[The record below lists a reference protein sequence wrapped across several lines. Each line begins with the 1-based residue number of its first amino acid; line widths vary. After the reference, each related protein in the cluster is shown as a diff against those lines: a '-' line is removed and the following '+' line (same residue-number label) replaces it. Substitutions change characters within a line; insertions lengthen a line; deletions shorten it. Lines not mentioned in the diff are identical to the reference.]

1 MPIGN
6 IAKRRGKAKIKISA
20 KREAVMQRLM
30 DSYSEDFDVKMTV
43 IQELI
48 PLGLKAVADEL
59 QSEVKRLAGEKH
71 SRIGNNARWGRQN
84 GSVYL
89 RDQKFPIKVPRLR
102 DVKLNQEVPLEAY
115 KRLQSPFDDDKGALV
130 RLLHGLSTHKY
141 HESASLAAEAFGI
154 SASNLSKRFKKSSYS
169 NIKQI
174 QTRSL
179 SQYDIIAIFIDAK
192 RYADDGLM
200 VALGITMD
208 GNKIVLGIEQIH
220 SENAKAIEQWFD
232 SLIERGLKF
241 EAGILFIIDGSKGI
255 RKAIER
261 KFSIYALIQRCR
273 WHKRENV
280 IAYLD
285 KPQQAVFR
293 RRLQDAYLKTTYK
306 EAKAALTELHH
317 ELETV
322 NVSAANSLLEGLEE
336 TLTIHELGLS
346 PELTRSLSTTNCIES
361 VMSQMGQYT
370 DKVDRWHNS
379 SQILRWTATGL
390 MDIEPRLNKIIG
402 FRYLS
407 VLRIKLR
414 EIVRQRLQKEFK
426 TKEPEDMEVPMVEV
440 NGDRSI

>member
-6 IAKRRGKAKIKISA
+6 VSKKRGKAKVKISS
-20 KREAVMQRLM
+20 KREAAMQRIM

-59 QSEVKRLAGEKH
+59 QGEVRRLAGEKH
-71 SRIGNNARWGRQN
+71 SRGGNNARWGLQD

-89 RDQKFPIKVPRLR
+89 RDQKFPIKVPRVR
-102 DVKLNQEVPLEAY
+102 DVDLNHEVPLEAY
-115 KRLQSPFDDDKGALV
+115 KRLQVPFDDDKGALR

-141 HESASLAAEAFGI
+141 HESVSLATEAFGI
-154 SASNLSKRFKKSSYS
+154 SASNLSKRFKRSSAD
-169 NIKQI
+169 NIKQL
-174 QTRSL
+174 QARSL
-179 SQYDIIAIFIDAK
+179 KQYDIVAIFIDAK

-200 VALGITMD
+200 VALGVAID
-208 GNKIVLGIEQIH
+208 GHKIVLGIEQIH

-232 SLIERGLKF
+232 SMIERGLKF
-241 EAGILFIIDGSKGI
+241 EDGILFIIDGSKGI

-261 KFSIYALIQRCR
+261 KFSIYAFIQRCR

-280 IAYLD
+280 VAYLD
-285 KPQQAVFR
+285 KPQQVLFR
-293 RRLQDAYLKTTYK
+293 RRLQLAYEKTTYK
-306 EAKAALTELHH
+306 EAKTALEQLHR

-322 NVSAANSLLEGLEE
+322 NVSAANSLLEGIEE
-336 TLTIHELGLS
+336 TLTIHQLGLS
-346 PELTRSLSTTNCIES
+346 SEIAKSLSTTNCIES

-379 SQILRWTATGL
+379 DQILRWTATGL

-402 FRYLS
+402 FRYLH
-407 VLRIKLR
+407 VLKMKLI
-414 EIVRQRLQKEFK
+414 ELVRQQLQKESK
-426 TKEPEDMEVPMVEV
+426 VKEPETAEVSMVGV